1 MEDTMNKKK
10 RNLLFISHSEKD
22 SKIISDFVDLLYD
35 IGLRTEDMFCSSRTE
50 MDIAIG
56 EDIYDYLRSV
66 LDSDNVITLFM
77 LSDNYYSS
85 AACLNEM
92 GAVWLKQ
99 SGYYTFLL
107 PEFEYKDIRGAINP
121 NVKGIKLDITNKR
134 LKGDLT
140 NFKKRI
146 EQDFG
151 IQAIDNNRWEKQRNQ
166 FIESIKNYSTEVKV
180 NLANY
185 RGYCIGENNFGECSV
200 DYDKTASIVKTTFD
214 FSKTNSQICSV
225 VFFVGELNAF
235 NKFQQNKCLSFK
247 LKAENEFNVTVE
259 LRLKNQDVPY
269 TITATKNWV
278 DYSIPL
284 KEFGGAA
291 DNWKVLKEIK
301 FLTYRKDIDA
311 ESIYIKDITLT

>member
-1 MEDTMNKKK
+1 MNKRKH
-10 RNLLFISHSEKD
+10 NLLFISHSEKD
-22 SKIISDFVDLLYD
+22 SEIVSDFVDWLYD
-35 IGLRTEDMFCSSRTE
+35 IGLKTEDMFCSSRTD

-56 EDIYDYLRSV
+56 ENIYDYLREV
-66 LDSDNVITLFM
+66 LDSDNVITVFM
-77 LSDNYYSS
+77 LSDNYYNS

-121 NVKGIKLDITNKR
+121 NIKGIKLDINNKR

-146 EQDFG
+146 EKDFG
-151 IQAIDNNRWEKQRNQ
+151 IQTVDSIDSNRWEKQRNQ

-185 RGYCIGENNFGECSV
+185 RGYCIGENNFGRCSV
-200 DYDKTASIVKTTFD
+200 DYDKTTNIIKTTFD
-214 FSKTNSQICSV
+214 FSNTNSQIHSV
-225 VFFVGELNAF
+225 VFFVGELNVF
-235 NKFQQNKCLSFK
+235 NKYKQNKCLTFK
-247 LKAENEFNVTVE
+247 LKSENEFKVTVE
-259 LRLKNQDVPY
+259 LRIKNQDVPY

-278 DYSIPL
+278 YYSIPL

-301 FLTYRKDIDA
+301 FLTFRKDINA
-311 ESIYIKDITLT
+311 ETIYIKDITLT

>member
-1 MEDTMNKKK
+1 MNKRKH
-10 RNLLFISHSEKD
+10 NLLFISHSEKD

-56 EDIYDYLRSV
+56 EDIYDYLRTV

-121 NVKGIKLDITNKR
+121 NVKGIKLAIANKR

-200 DYDKTASIVKTTFD
+200 DYDKTTSIVKTTFD

-247 LKAENEFNVTVE
+247 LKAEHEFSVTVE
-259 LRLKNQDVPY
+259 LRIKNQDVPY

-278 DYSIPL
+278 EYSIPL

-301 FLTYRKDIDA
+301 FLTYRKDIAA
-311 ESIYIKDITLT
+311 EAIYIKDITLT